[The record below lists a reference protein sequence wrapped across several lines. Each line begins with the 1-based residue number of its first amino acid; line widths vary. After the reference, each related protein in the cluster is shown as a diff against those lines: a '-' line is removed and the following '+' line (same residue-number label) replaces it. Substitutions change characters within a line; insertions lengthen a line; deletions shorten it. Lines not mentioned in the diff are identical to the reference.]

1 MSLQQIFDNQ
11 IVPVLSLSNFDSAWR
26 QILDS
31 SGLFGIWL
39 KLKAFCHKN
48 LAVLGNFAWVFENCA
63 FLLVALLFFVLAA
76 PQFADDKGVL
86 AIVVVAAFV
95 ARTIALLLTNKFN
108 FAACSLDA
116 LVLAF
121 VAMNIIATAASEYLE
136 PSLKG
141 LSKMAVYFCSY
152 FLFIGVFQINTRRRT
167 LIVLA
172 ALLSAAFVV
181 SLYGL
186 YQYKIHVAPL
196 ATWEDPTVEDKTTRV
211 FSTLK
216 NPNLLAGYLIPLI
229 PLSLGLTIM
238 SFYNSGWKRWL
249 GIPMLGVS
257 AVIMACAKFTDS
269 RGGFMGIGAG
279 LAAIGFVWMSSVWS
293 TKPKARPFLI
303 LAVVVILIGIA
314 VAVLHDP
321 RLMHRIESI
330 ASTEHSSNAY
340 RMHVYRSSLQMFKDS
355 WWFGIGPGN
364 STFKLAYGLYM
375 KSGFDALG
383 TYCVPLEVAVETG
396 VVGLLIFGWMI
407 VCAMSRAHQYF
418 WANPKSSDRW
428 IAAGASAG
436 LLAMTVHGM
445 VDTVFYRPQV
455 QFLFWLLLA
464 LCACW
469 TVPAKAEIKDTPAV
483 LEEYSKDQNAA
494 A

>member
-1 MSLQQIFDNQ
+1 MSLQQIFDKQ

-26 QILDS
+26 QILDG

-39 KLKAFCHKN
+39 EIKAFCHKK
-48 LAVLGNFAWVFENCA
+48 LAVLANFAWVFEICA
-63 FLLVALLFFVLAA
+63 FFLVALLFFVLPA

-86 AIVVVAAFV
+86 AIVVVVAFA
-95 ARTIALLLTNKFN
+95 ARTVALLVTNKFN
-108 FAACSLDA
+108 FAPCSLDA

-152 FLFIGVFQINTRRRT
+152 FLFVGVLQIDTRRRS
-167 LIVLA
+167 LIVLM
-172 ALLSAAFVV
+172 ALLSAAFAV

-196 ATWEDPTVEDKTTRV
+196 ATWEDPTIEDKTTRV

-229 PLSLGLTIM
+229 PLSFGLTIM
-238 SFYNSGWKRWL
+238 SFCNNGWKRWL
-249 GIPMLGVS
+249 GVPLLAVS
-257 AVIMACAKFTDS
+257 AVILACAKFTDS
-269 RGGFMGIGAG
+269 RGGFMGMGAG
-279 LAAIGFVWMSSVWS
+279 LAAIGFVWISSIWS

-303 LAVVVILIGIA
+303 AAVVVILLGL
-314 VAVLHDP
+314 VFSVLHDP

-330 ASTEHSSNAY
+330 TSTEHSSNAY

-396 VVGLLIFGWMI
+396 VAGLFVFAWMI
-407 VCAMSRAHQYF
+407 VCALSRAHQYF
-418 WANPKSSDRW
+418 WANPNSSDRW
-428 IAAGASAG
+428 IAAGAAAG

-464 LCACW
+464 LCVCW
-469 TVPAKAEIKDTPAV
+469 VSPKKAESKDTPAL
-483 LEEYSKDQNAA
+483 LEESPKDQNAA